1 MEQAAHQEKSH
12 AAFSSVLWSAFLT
25 GIKLWAGIVTG
36 SLGIIS
42 EALHSGLDLMAA
54 AMTFYAV
61 KVAARPAD
69 ESHPY
74 GHEKVEN
81 LSALAETALL
91 LITCAWIVWEAVDR
105 LFYNEAEITLTWW
118 AFAVVAVSLLVD
130 VNRSAMLRRVAKK
143 HKSQAL
149 EADALHFTTD
159 IWSSAVVLLGL
170 FCVWL
175 AHLVPADSVWHGLLE
190 KADAIAALFVAALVC
205 SVAFGLA
212 KRSIHALMDGG
223 SSALTQQVLTAMKK
237 NAPDYPVKRIRLRD
251 GGARIFVE
259 LDVEAPAELHVD
271 DAHDVAES
279 IEGIVKYELPE
290 ADVIVHIEP
299 ARENFSNMEPDTV
312 VHRLALRHHVRIHG
326 FYAGSGK
333 HAPCYFMDVEIP
345 ADWPLERGY
354 HVVKAFRDSVQHAL
368 KPEKVICRIE
378 PDCRDMKAN
387 AIPEHVPPEEVRL
400 KVNLILQQHR
410 NICKVLKLDLARE
423 DNFPTLT
430 CVCSADASLTIREC
444 HQIASQL
451 EDQIENAHSD
461 TGQIKQHFISTQRS
475 FPPHH
480 ETKQVRR

>member
-12 AAFSSVLWSAFLT
+12 AALSSVLWSAFLT
-25 GIKLWAGIVTG
+25 VIKLWAGIVTG

-61 KVAARPAD
+61 KVASRPAD

-91 LITCAWIVWEAVDR
+91 LVTCAWIVWEAVDR

-170 FCVWL
+170 FCIWL
-175 AHLVPADSVWHGLLE
+175 AHLFPAESAWHGLLE
-190 KADAIAALFVAALVC
+190 RADAIAALFVAALVC

-223 SSALTQQVLTAMKK
+223 SSSLTRQVLDAMKK

-251 GGARIFVE
+251 GVSRIFVE

-279 IEGIVKYELPE
+279 IEGIVKHELPE

-299 ARENFSNMEPDTV
+299 ARENLSNMEPDMII
-312 VHRLALRHHVRIHG
+312 HRLALRHHVRIHG
-326 FYAGSGK
+326 FYAGHGK
-333 HAPCYFMDVEIP
+333 QAPCYFMDVEIP

-354 HVVKAFRDSVQHAL
+354 HVVEAFRDSILHEL

-378 PDCRDMKAN
+378 PDCRDMETS
-387 AIPEHVPPEEVRL
+387 AIAEQVSPEEVRL

-410 NICKVLKLDLARE
+410 NIRKILKLDLTRE

-430 CVCSADASLTIREC
+430 CVCSVDASLTIREC

-451 EDQIENAHSD
+451 ENQIENALHHLGRVTVILKPS
-461 TGQIKQHFISTQRS
+461 KQGRS
-475 FPPHH
+475 
-480 ETKQVRR
+480 

>member
-1 MEQAAHQEKSH
+1 MDQAAHHEKSH
-12 AAFSSVLWSAFLT
+12 AALSSVLWSAFLT
-25 GIKLWAGIVTG
+25 GIKIWAGVATG

-61 KVAARPAD
+61 RLASRPAD

-74 GHEKVEN
+74 GHEKIEN

-91 LITCAWIVWEAVDR
+91 LVTCAWIVWEAVDR
-105 LFYNEAEITLTWW
+105 LFYNEAEISLTWW

-170 FCVWL
+170 SCVWL
-175 AHLVPADSVWHGLLE
+175 AHLVPAESVWHGMLE
-190 KADAIAALFVAALVC
+190 KADAVAALLVAALVC

-223 SSALTQQVLTAMKK
+223 SSSLTNQVLAAMKK
-237 NAPDYPVKRIRLRD
+237 NVPDYPVKRIRLRD

-259 LDVEAPAELHVD
+259 LDVEAPSELHVD

-299 ARENFSNMEPDTV
+299 ARENLSHLEPDTV
-312 VHRLALRHHVRIHG
+312 VHRLALRHHVKIHG
-326 FYAGSGK
+326 FHVGKGS

-354 HVVKAFRDSVQHAL
+354 QVVKAFRDDVLHAL
-368 KPEKVICRIE
+368 NPEKVTCRIE
-378 PDCRDMKAN
+378 PDCRDMKVHA
-387 AIPEHVPPEEVRL
+387 APEHISAEEVRL
-400 KVNLILQQHR
+400 KAHLILQQHTD
-410 NICKVLKLDLARE
+410 ICKVLQLDLDRE
-423 DNFPTLT
+423 EELSTLT
-430 CVCSADASLTIREC
+430 CVCSVDPRLTIREC
-444 HQIASQL
+444 HNIASQL
-451 EDQIENAHSD
+451 EKQIENAL
-461 TGQIKQHFISTQRS
+461 
-475 FPPHH
+475 HH
-480 ETKQVRR
+480 LGRVTVILEPAE

>member
-1 MEQAAHQEKSH
+1 
-12 AAFSSVLWSAFLT
+12 
-25 GIKLWAGIVTG
+25 
-36 SLGIIS
+36 
-42 EALHSGLDLMAA
+42 
-54 AMTFYAV
+54 
-61 KVAARPAD
+61 
-69 ESHPY
+69 
-74 GHEKVEN
+74 
-81 LSALAETALL
+81 
-91 LITCAWIVWEAVDR
+91 
-105 LFYNEAEITLTWW
+105 
-118 AFAVVAVSLLVD
+118 
-130 VNRSAMLRRVAKK
+130 MLRRVAKK

-326 FYAGSGK
+326 FYACGDSRGLASG
-333 HAPCYFMDVEIP
+333 ARLPCGEGVPGFRP
-345 ADWPLERGY
+345 ACAQAGEG
-354 HVVKAFRDSVQHAL
+354 
-368 KPEKVICRIE
+368 
-378 PDCRDMKAN
+378 
-387 AIPEHVPPEEVRL
+387 
-400 KVNLILQQHR
+400 
-410 NICKVLKLDLARE
+410 DL
-423 DNFPTLT
+423 
-430 CVCSADASLTIREC
+430 
-444 HQIASQL
+444 
-451 EDQIENAHSD
+451 
-461 TGQIKQHFISTQRS
+461 
-475 FPPHH
+475 PH
-480 ETKQVRR
+480 

>member
-1 MEQAAHQEKSH
+1 MDQAAHHEKSR

-25 GIKLWAGIVTG
+25 GIKIWAGVKTG

-54 AMTFYAV
+54 GMTFYAV
-61 KVAARPAD
+61 RIAARPAD

-74 GHEKVEN
+74 GHEKIEN

-91 LITCAWIVWEAVDR
+91 LITCGWIVWEAIDR

-159 IWSSAVVLLGL
+159 IWSSAVVMLGL

-190 KADAIAALFVAALVC
+190 KADAVAALFVAALVC
-205 SVAFGLA
+205 SVAYGLA

-223 SSALTQQVLTAMKK
+223 SSALTHQVLAAMKK

-259 LDVEAPAELHVD
+259 LDVEAPAELHL
-271 DAHDVAES
+271 S
-279 IEGIVKYELPE
+279 LI
-290 ADVIVHIEP
+290 HI
-299 ARENFSNMEPDTV
+299 
-312 VHRLALRHHVRIHG
+312 
-326 FYAGSGK
+326 
-333 HAPCYFMDVEIP
+333 
-345 ADWPLERGY
+345 
-354 HVVKAFRDSVQHAL
+354 
-368 KPEKVICRIE
+368 
-378 PDCRDMKAN
+378 
-387 AIPEHVPPEEVRL
+387 
-400 KVNLILQQHR
+400 
-410 NICKVLKLDLARE
+410 
-423 DNFPTLT
+423 
-430 CVCSADASLTIREC
+430 
-444 HQIASQL
+444 
-451 EDQIENAHSD
+451 
-461 TGQIKQHFISTQRS
+461 
-475 FPPHH
+475 
-480 ETKQVRR
+480 

>member
-170 FCVWL
+170 FCVWRRTWFPQIPSGTACWRRRTPSPPCL
-175 AHLVPADSVWHGLLE
+175 WRPWFVPWP
-190 KADAIAALFVAALVC
+190 
-205 SVAFGLA
+205 
-212 KRSIHALMDGG
+212 
-223 SSALTQQVLTAMKK
+223 SALP
-237 NAPDYPVKRIRLRD
+237 N
-251 GGARIFVE
+251 
-259 LDVEAPAELHVD
+259 
-271 DAHDVAES
+271 
-279 IEGIVKYELPE
+279 
-290 ADVIVHIEP
+290 
-299 ARENFSNMEPDTV
+299 
-312 VHRLALRHHVRIHG
+312 
-326 FYAGSGK
+326 
-333 HAPCYFMDVEIP
+333 
-345 ADWPLERGY
+345 
-354 HVVKAFRDSVQHAL
+354 
-368 KPEKVICRIE
+368 
-378 PDCRDMKAN
+378 
-387 AIPEHVPPEEVRL
+387 VPFTP
-400 KVNLILQQHR
+400 
-410 NICKVLKLDLARE
+410 
-423 DNFPTLT
+423 
-430 CVCSADASLTIREC
+430 
-444 HQIASQL
+444 
-451 EDQIENAHSD
+451 
-461 TGQIKQHFISTQRS
+461 
-475 FPPHH
+475 
-480 ETKQVRR
+480 

>member
-1 MEQAAHQEKSH
+1 MDQAAHHEKSR

-25 GIKLWAGIVTG
+25 GIKIWAGVETG

-54 AMTFYAV
+54 GMTFYAV
-61 KVAARPAD
+61 RIAARPAD

-91 LITCAWIVWEAVDR
+91 LVTCGWIVWEAMDR

-175 AHLVPADSVWHGLLE
+175 AHLVPAESVWHGLLE
-190 KADAIAALFVAALVC
+190 KADAVAALFVAALVC

-223 SSALTQQVLTAMKK
+223 SSALTHQVLAAMKK

-271 DAHDVAES
+271 VAHDVAES

-299 ARENFSNMEPDTV
+299 AHEDF
-312 VHRLALRHHVRIHG
+312 
-326 FYAGSGK
+326 AGNGAGCGRPPPGP
-333 HAPCYFMDVEIP
+333 APSRP
-345 ADWPLERGY
+345 
-354 HVVKAFRDSVQHAL
+354 
-368 KPEKVICRIE
+368 
-378 PDCRDMKAN
+378 
-387 AIPEHVPPEEVRL
+387 
-400 KVNLILQQHR
+400 
-410 NICKVLKLDLARE
+410 
-423 DNFPTLT
+423 
-430 CVCSADASLTIREC
+430 
-444 HQIASQL
+444 
-451 EDQIENAHSD
+451 HSR
-461 TGQIKQHFISTQRS
+461 FL
-475 FPPHH
+475 
-480 ETKQVRR
+480 

>member
-1 MEQAAHQEKSH
+1 MVRLFDGHQA
-12 AAFSSVLWSAFLT
+12 L
-25 GIKLWAGIVTG
+25 GRYRDG

-130 VNRSAMLRRVAKK
+130 VNRSAMLRPGG
-143 HKSQAL
+143 Q
-149 EADALHFTTD
+149 EAQEPGAGSGRPSFYHGYLVFRRRAAGPFLRMAGAPG
-159 IWSSAVVLLGL
+159 SRR
-170 FCVWL
+170 FRL
-175 AHLVPADSVWHGLLE
+175 ARLAGEGGRHRNPVCGG
-190 KADAIAALFVAALVC
+190 LVC

-259 LDVEAPAELHVD
+259 LDVEAPR
-271 DAHDVAES
+271 S
-279 IEGIVKYELPE
+279 CTWTTPMMWRSPSK
-290 ADVIVHIEP
+290 
-299 ARENFSNMEPDTV
+299 
-312 VHRLALRHHVRIHG
+312 AL
-326 FYAGSGK
+326 S
-333 HAPCYFMDVEIP
+333 
-345 ADWPLERGY
+345 
-354 HVVKAFRDSVQHAL
+354 STS
-368 KPEKVICRIE
+368 CRK
-378 PDCRDMKAN
+378 R
-387 AIPEHVPPEEVRL
+387 
-400 KVNLILQQHR
+400 
-410 NICKVLKLDLARE
+410 
-423 DNFPTLT
+423 T
-430 CVCSADASLTIREC
+430 
-444 HQIASQL
+444 
-451 EDQIENAHSD
+451 
-461 TGQIKQHFISTQRS
+461 
-475 FPPHH
+475 
-480 ETKQVRR
+480 

>member
-25 GIKLWAGIVTG
+25 VIKLWAGIVTG

-105 LFYNEAEITLTWW
+105 LFYHAAEISLTWW

-130 VNRSAMLRRVAKK
+130 VNRSAMLRRVARK

-170 FCVWL
+170 ACVWL
-175 AHLVPADSVWHGLLE
+175 ARQVPAESVWHGLLE

-223 SSALTQQVLTAMKK
+223 SSALTEQVLAAMKK

-251 GGARIFVE
+251 GGAHIFVE
-259 LDVEAPAELHVD
+259 MNVEAPAELHVD

-290 ADVIVHIEP
+290 ADVTVHIEP
-299 ARENFSNMEPDTV
+299 ARENPSRMEPDV
-312 VHRLALRHHVRIHG
+312 IVHRLALRHHVRIHG
-326 FYAGSGK
+326 FYASHGK
-333 HAPCYFMDVEIP
+333 HAPCYFMDVEVP
-345 ADWPLERGY
+345 ADWSLEHGDQ
-354 HVVKAFRDSVQHAL
+354 VVEAFRNSVLRAL
-368 KPEKVICRIE
+368 KPEKVVCRIE
-378 PDCRDMKAN
+378 PDCRDMKAS
-387 AIPEHVPPEEVRL
+387 AISECAPPEEVIL
-400 KVNLILQQHR
+400 KVHLILQQHR
-410 NICKVLKLDLARE
+410 DIRRVLKLDLARE

-430 CVCSADASLTIREC
+430 CVCSANASLSIREC

-451 EDQIENAHSD
+451 EDQIEN
-461 TGQIKQHFISTQRS
+461 TL
-475 FPPHH
+475 HH
-480 ETKQVRR
+480 LGHVTVILKPDK